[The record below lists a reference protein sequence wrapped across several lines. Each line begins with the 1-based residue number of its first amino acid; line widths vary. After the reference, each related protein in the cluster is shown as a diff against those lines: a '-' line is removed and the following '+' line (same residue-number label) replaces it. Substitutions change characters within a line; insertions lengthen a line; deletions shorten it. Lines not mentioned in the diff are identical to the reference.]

1 MKTKMMPCD
10 KGATHMKI
18 YFDNPEYDG
27 QFLRTLD
34 YAPLGAQIGE
44 AWAIAAQIQ
53 PGNTVSWYNAWS
65 SCADRLYQLGLKSR
79 AAGHRVSARGA
90 FLRASNYYRT
100 AYIFMFAVPVDPRVF
115 EAYEKQTDAFQNAA
129 ALFEPPI
136 EILKIPYEATT
147 LPGYF
152 IKPDSSDAPRKTLL
166 CTGGYDGT
174 CEELFFSIAGG
185 ALERGYNALVF
196 DGPGQGGALVTQ
208 KLPMRPDWEKVVT
221 PVVDYLLTRP
231 DVDSARIPLY
241 GGSFGGYLAPRAAAF
256 EHRLAACI
264 ADAALFDPAA
274 LSTKMFPP
282 EIASAL
288 AKNDVSV
295 LEPFFNQLQE
305 NTTQR
310 FILGRG
316 MWVHGA
322 SRPWEYFKMFQAY
335 SLADVAKN
343 IQCPTFVAEAENDR
357 RRGGGK
363 DLYDALQCPKEYTL
377 FAANEGAGE
386 HCEAGAREVFLQRMF
401 DWLDPIL
408 TR

>member
-1 MKTKMMPCD
+1 M
-10 KGATHMKI
+10 
-18 YFDNPEYDG
+18 
-27 QFLRTLD
+27 
-34 YAPLGAQIGE
+34 PLGAQIGE

-53 PGNTVSWYNAWS
+53 PGDAEGWYNAWF
-65 SCADRLYQLGLKSR
+65 SCADRLYELAVECR
-79 AAGHRVSARGA
+79 AAGHRVSTRNA

-100 AYIFMFAVPVDPRVF
+100 AYIFMFALPVDPRVG
-115 EAYEKQTDAFQNAA
+115 EAYDKQTNAFQEAA

-136 EILKIPYEATT
+136 EILKMPYQNTT

-152 IKPDSSDAPRKTLL
+152 IKPDASDAPRKTLL

-174 CEELFFSIAGG
+174 CEELFFIIAGG
-185 ALERGYNALVF
+185 ALKRGYNVLTF
-196 DGPGQGGALVTQ
+196 DGPGQGGALVKQ
-208 KLPMRPDWEKVVT
+208 KMSMRADWEKVVT
-221 PVVDYLLTRP
+221 PVVDYLLTRA
-231 DVDSARIPLY
+231 DVDPSRIALY

-274 LSTKMFPP
+274 LSYKMFPP
-282 EIASAL
+282 DIASAL
-288 AKNDVSV
+288 AKNDVAV
-295 LEPFFNQLQE
+295 LEPFFNKLQE

-322 SRPWEYFKMFQAY
+322 TTPWEYFKMFQAY
-335 SLADVAKN
+335 SLADVARN
-343 IQCPTFVAEAENDR
+343 IQCPMFVDEAENDR

-363 DLYDALQCPKEYTL
+363 DLYGALRCPKEYVL
-377 FAANEGAGE
+377 FRASEGAGE
-386 HCEAGAREVFLQRMF
+386 HCEAGGRQVFFQRIF

-408 TR
+408 AR

>member
-1 MKTKMMPCD
+1 
-10 KGATHMKI
+10 MKI
-18 YFDNPEYDG
+18 YFDDPEYDG
-27 QFLRTLD
+27 QFLRALD
-34 YAPLGAQIGE
+34 HAPLGAQIGE
-44 AWAIAAQIQ
+44 AWTIAAQIRV
-53 PGNTVSWYNAWS
+53 GDAASWYNAWS
-65 SCADRLYQLGLKSR
+65 SYADRLYDHAVKSH
-79 AAGHRVSARGA
+79 AGGDRISACNA

-100 AYIFMFAVPVDPRVF
+100 AYIFMFALPIDPRVI
-115 EAYEKQTDAFQNAA
+115 EAYEKQTDSFQKAA

-136 EILKIPYEATT
+136 EVLRIPYENTT

-152 IKPDSSDAPRKTLL
+152 IKPDTSNTARRSLL

-185 ALERGYNALVF
+185 ALKRDYNVLIF
-196 DGPGQGGALVTQ
+196 DGPGQGGALVMQ
-208 KLPMRPDWEKVVT
+208 KLPMRADWENVVT

-231 DVDSARIPLY
+231 DVDSARIALY

-256 EHRLAACI
+256 EHRVAACI

-274 LSTKMFPP
+274 LSNKMFPP
-282 EIASAL
+282 EIGSAL
-288 AKNDVSV
+288 AKNDVAV
-295 LEPFFNQLQE
+295 LEPFFNKLQE
-305 NTTQR
+305 DTTQR

-322 SRPWEYFKMFQAY
+322 TTPWEYFKMFQAY

-363 DLYDALQCPKEYTL
+363 DLYNALQCPKEYVL
-377 FAANEGAGE
+377 FAASEGAGE
-386 HCEAGAREVFLQRMF
+386 HCETGAREVFFQKMF
-401 DWLDPIL
+401 GWLDPAF
-408 TR
+408 R

>member
-1 MKTKMMPCD
+1 V
-10 KGATHMKI
+10 
-18 YFDNPEYDG
+18 
-27 QFLRTLD
+27 
-34 YAPLGAQIGE
+34 
-44 AWAIAAQIQ
+44 IAAQIR
-53 PGNTVSWYNAWS
+53 PDDTTDWYTAWS
-65 SCADRLYQLGLKSR
+65 GYADRLYELALTSR
-79 AAGHRVSARGA
+79 AAGHRVSARDA

-100 AYIFMFAVPVDPRVF
+100 SYIFMFAVPVDPRVV
-115 EAYEKQTDAFQNAA
+115 EAYDKQTDAFQKGA

-136 EILKIPYEATT
+136 EILKIPYENTT

-152 IKPDSSDAPRKTLL
+152 IKPDASDAPRKTLL

-185 ALERGYNALVF
+185 ALERGYNVLSF

-208 KLPMRPDWEKVVT
+208 KLPMRADWEKVVT
-221 PVVDYLLTRP
+221 PVVDYLLTRS
-231 DVDSARIPLY
+231 DVDSARIALY

-274 LSTKMFPP
+274 LSNKMFPP
-282 EIASAL
+282 DIATAL
-288 AKNDVSV
+288 ARNDVAV
-295 LEPFFNQLQE
+295 LEPFFNKLQRD
-305 NTTQR
+305 TTQR

-322 SRPWEYFKMFQAY
+322 TTPWEYFNMFRAY

-343 IQCPTFVAEAENDR
+343 IQCPTFVDEAENDR

-363 DLYDALQCPKEYTL
+363 DLYDALQCPKEYVL
-377 FAANEGAGE
+377 FAASEGAGE
-386 HCEAGAREVFLQRMF
+386 HCEAGAREVFFQKMF

-408 TR
+408 VARRGGSAYASEDTSAAVPARTRA

>member
-1 MKTKMMPCD
+1 
-10 KGATHMKI
+10 MKI
-18 YFDNPEYDG
+18 YFDDPEYDG
-27 QFLRTLD
+27 QFLRAID
-34 YAPLGAQIGE
+34 YVPAGALIGE
-44 AWAIAAQIQ
+44 AWAIAAQIKT
-53 PGNTVSWYNAWS
+53 GDTTSWYNAWS
-65 SCADRLYQLGLKSR
+65 SYADRLYALGVKSR
-79 AAGHRVSARGA
+79 NAGRRVSARNA

-100 AYIFMFAVPVDPRVF
+100 AYIFMFALPVDPRVIT
-115 EAYEKQTDAFQNAA
+115 AYEKQMDAFRRAA

-136 EILKIPYEATT
+136 EILKIPYESTT

-152 IKPDSSDAPRKTLL
+152 IKSDASGVPRKTLL

-174 CEELFFSIAGG
+174 CEELFFIIAGG
-185 ALERGYNALVF
+185 ALERGYNVLVF
-196 DGPGQGGALVTQ
+196 DGPGQGGALVLQ
-208 KLPMRPDWEKVVT
+208 KLPMRPDWENVVT
-221 PVVDYLLTRP
+221 PVIDYLVKRP
-231 DVDSARIPLY
+231 DVDSARIALY

-288 AKNDVSV
+288 EKNDVPV
-295 LEPFFNQLQE
+295 LAPFFNKLQE

-322 SRPWEYFKMFQAY
+322 ATPWEYFRMFQAY

-343 IQCPTFVAEAENDR
+343 IRCPTFVDEAENDR
-357 RRGGGK
+357 RRGGGR
-363 DLYDALQCPKEYTL
+363 DLYNALQCPKEYVL
-377 FAANEGAGE
+377 FAASEGAGE
-386 HCEAGAREVFLQRMF
+386 HCEAGGREVFFQTMF

-408 TR
+408 GQ

>member
-1 MKTKMMPCD
+1 
-10 KGATHMKI
+10 MKI
-18 YFDNPEYDG
+18 YFDNPEFDG
-27 QFLRTLD
+27 QFLRAID

-53 PGNTVSWYNAWS
+53 PGDTTGWYNAWS
-65 SCADRLYQLGLKSR
+65 SYADRLYELAVKSR
-79 AAGHRVSARGA
+79 AAGQRISARDA

-100 AYIFMFAVPVDPRVF
+100 AYIFMFALPVDPRVI
-115 EAYEKQTDAFQNAA
+115 EAYEKQTDAFQKAA

-136 EILKIPYEATT
+136 EILRIPYENTT

-152 IKPDSSDAPRKTLL
+152 IKPDASDAPRKTLL

-174 CEELFFSIAGG
+174 CEELFFIIGRG
-185 ALERGYNALVF
+185 ALERGYNVLTF

-208 KLPMRPDWEKVVT
+208 KLPMRADWEKVVT
-221 PVVDYLLTRP
+221 PVVDYLLTRS

-274 LSTKMFPP
+274 LSNKMFPP

-288 AKNDVSV
+288 AKNDVAV
-295 LEPFFNQLQE
+295 LEPFFNKLQE

-310 FILGRG
+310 FVLGRG

-322 SRPWEYFKMFQAY
+322 RTPWEYFRMFQAY

-343 IQCPTFVAEAENDR
+343 IQCPTFVDEAENDR
-357 RRGGGK
+357 RRGGGR
-363 DLYDALQCPKEYTL
+363 DLYDALQCPKEYVL
-377 FAANEGAGE
+377 FTASEGAGE
-386 HCEAGAREVFLQRMF
+386 HCEAGAREVFFQRMF
-401 DWLDPIL
+401 DWLDRIL
-408 TR
+408 TQ

>member
-1 MKTKMMPCD
+1 MPV
-10 KGATHMKI
+10 KI
-18 YFDNPEYDG
+18 YFDNPEFDG
-27 QFLRTLD
+27 QFLRSLD
-34 YAPLGAQIGE
+34 YAPVGAQIGE
-44 AWAIAAQIQ
+44 AWAVAAQIQ
-53 PGNTVSWYNAWS
+53 PGDTTGWYNAWS
-65 SCADRLYQLGLKSR
+65 GYADGLYELAVKTHAG
-79 AAGHRVSARGA
+79 GHRVSARNA

-100 AYIFMFAVPVDPRVF
+100 SYIFMFALPVDPRVID
-115 EAYEKQTDAFQNAA
+115 AYDKQTDAFQKAA
-129 ALFEPPI
+129 ALFEPAI
-136 EILKIPYEATT
+136 EILKIPYENTT

-152 IKPDSSDAPRKTLL
+152 IKPDASNAPRKTLL

-185 ALERGYNALVF
+185 ALERGYNVLTF
-196 DGPGQGGALVTQ
+196 DGPGQGGALVRQ
-208 KLPMRPDWEKVVT
+208 KLPMRADWEKVVT

-231 DVDSARIPLY
+231 DVDSSRIALY

-274 LSTKMFPP
+274 LSNKMFPP

-288 AKNDVSV
+288 ARNDVAV
-295 LEPFFNQLQE
+295 LEPFFSKVQE
-305 NTTQR
+305 DTTQR

-322 SRPWEYFKMFQAY
+322 TTPWEYFKMFQAY

-343 IQCPTFVAEAENDR
+343 IRCPTFVDEAENDR

-363 DLYDALQCPKEYTL
+363 DLYDALQCPKEYVL
-377 FAANEGAGE
+377 FAASEGAGE
-386 HCEAGAREVFLQRMF
+386 HCEAGAREVFFQRMF

-408 TR
+408 AR